1 MLSTWRLPPCTVLV
15 ASTHPAMRGY
25 DVSQFSS
32 GCYLVEVS
40 EDAGV
45 EGPIIEGDVLVVDV
59 PGAAVRVVGAIVVAI
74 QLAVAG

>member
-1 MLSTWRLPPCTVLV
+1 
-15 ASTHPAMRGY
+15 MRGY

-45 EGPIIEGDVLVVDV
+45 EGPIIEGDVLVVAE